1 MILQILLKYWSF
13 TYMCENMP
21 IQGIEWIIVAVIVLV
36 LFLWGPEKLPKLARS
51 IGQAKK
57 EFEKASRGARRRSE
71 RLFESEL
78 KSPITSEAYRPL
90 SSDDKLL
97 EIARSLGI
105 QTEGKTR
112 DQIAQEI
119 IEKAK
124 KAQTAS

>member
-1 MILQILLKYWSF
+1 
-13 TYMCENMP
+13 MP

-57 EFEKASRGARRRSE
+57 EFEKASRGVEEEVKR
-71 RLFESEL
+71 FESEL
-78 KSPITSEAYRPL
+78 KSPTPSEAYRPTTATPPPP

-119 IEKAK
+119 IEKTK
-124 KAQTAS
+124 KTEVAS

>member
-1 MILQILLKYWSF
+1 
-13 TYMCENMP
+13 MP

-57 EFEKASRGARRRSE
+57 EFEKASKGVE
-71 RLFESEL
+71 EEIKQFEAEV
-78 KSPITSEAYRPL
+78 KSPSYPESYRPVSAPSQSP

-119 IEKAK
+119 IEKTK
-124 KAQTAS
+124 KPQTAS

>member
-1 MILQILLKYWSF
+1 
-13 TYMCENMP
+13 MP

-57 EFEKASRGARRRSE
+57 EFEKASKGVE
-71 RLFESEL
+71 EEIKQFETGL
-78 KSPITSEAYRPL
+78 KSPSYPESYRPVSTPQSP

-119 IEKAK
+119 IEKTK
-124 KAQTAS
+124 KPQTAS

>member
-1 MILQILLKYWSF
+1 
-13 TYMCENMP
+13 MP

-57 EFEKASRGARRRSE
+57 EFEKASRGLEEEVRH
-71 RLFESEL
+71 FESEL

-119 IEKAK
+119 IEKTK

>member
-1 MILQILLKYWSF
+1 
-13 TYMCENMP
+13 MP

-36 LFLWGPEKLPKLARS
+36 LFLWGPEKLPKLAKS

-57 EFEKASRGARRRSE
+57 EFEKASKGVEEEVKQFE
-71 RLFESEL
+71 RDL
-78 KSPITSEAYRPL
+78 KSPTPSTPSTTYMPPP
-90 SSDDKLL
+90 SPPSDDKLL

-119 IEKAK
+119 IEKTK
-124 KAQTAS
+124 KKEVAS